1 MIEIDITKDMIEQ
14 CKAKAQ
20 DIGRLKNSITKG
32 QGNLAGIVG
41 EYVTH
46 QHLKDSEWQ
55 NTYDYDLIENNKKI
69 DVKTKRCSSKPRD
82 NYDCS
87 VAETSLHQGPDE
99 YIFVRILNDLSKAWI
114 LGRMGRDAFFKKAKH
129 MKKGQVD
136 KSNNFTVHANCYNLQ
151 IKELDKI

>member
-41 EYVTH
+41 EYIVH
-46 QHLKDSEWQ
+46 KYLKASEWQ

-69 DVKTKRCSSKPRD
+69 DVKTKRSNYEPRD
-82 NYDCS
+82 DFR
-87 VAETSLHQGPDE
+87 VAVASTSLHQNCDE
-99 YIFVRILNDLSKAWI
+99 YIFVFILTDLGKAWI
-114 LGRMGRDAFFKKAKH
+114 AGKKSKEEYFNNATK
-129 MKKGQVD
+129 MIKGQVD
-136 KSNNFTVHANCYNLQ
+136 PFNNFKVRADCYNLQ
-151 IKELDKI
+151 IKELDTL

>member
-14 CKAKAQ
+14 CKAKAE

-41 EYVTH
+41 EYVVH
-46 QHLKDSEWQ
+46 KYLKDSEWQ

-87 VAETSLHQGPDE
+87 VAETSLHQGCDE
-99 YIFVRILNDLSKAWI
+99 YIFVRILNNLSKAWI

-151 IKELDKI
+151 IKELDTL

>member
-1 MIEIDITKDMIEQ
+1 MIEIDITTDMIEQ
-14 CKAKAQ
+14 CKAKAE

-41 EYVTH
+41 EYIVH
-46 QHLKDSEWQ
+46 KYLKDSEWQ

-87 VAETSLHQGPDE
+87 VAETSLHQGCDE

-136 KSNNFTVHANCYNLQ
+136 KSNNFKVHANCYNLQ
-151 IKELDKI
+151 IKELDTL

>member
-41 EYVTH
+41 EYIVH
-46 QHLKDSEWQ
+46 KYLKDSEWQ

-87 VAETSLHQGPDE
+87 VAETSLHQGCDE

-151 IKELDKI
+151 IKELDTL

>member
-55 NTYDYDLIENNKKI
+55 NTYDYDLIENNKNI

-87 VAETSLHQGPDE
+87 VAETSLHQGCDE

-151 IKELDKI
+151 IKELDTL

>member
-14 CKAKAQ
+14 CKAKAE

-46 QHLKDSEWQ
+46 QHLKGSEWQ

-87 VAETSLHQGPDE
+87 VAETSLHQGCDE

-136 KSNNFTVHANCYNLQ
+136 KSNNFKVHANCYNLH
-151 IKELDKI
+151 IKELDTL

>member
-151 IKELDKI
+151 IKELDTL

>member
-20 DIGRLKNSITKG
+20 DIGRLKNSITEG

-151 IKELDKI
+151 IKELDTL

>member
-14 CKAKAQ
+14 CKAKAE
-20 DIGRLKNSITKG
+20 DIGRLKNSITEG

-41 EYVTH
+41 EYIVH
-46 QHLKDSEWQ
+46 KYLKDSEWQ

-87 VAETSLHQGPDE
+87 VAETSLHQDCDE

-136 KSNNFTVHANCYNLQ
+136 KSNNFTVHANCYNLI

>member
-55 NTYDYDLIENNKKI
+55 NTYDYDLIENNKNI
-69 DVKTKRCSSKPRD
+69 DVKTKRCSSKPLD

-87 VAETSLHQGPDE
+87 VAETSLHQGCDE

-136 KSNNFTVHANCYNLQ
+136 KSNNFKVHVNCYNLQ

>member
-1 MIEIDITKDMIEQ
+1 MIEIDITTDMIEQ
-14 CKAKAQ
+14 CKAKAE

-41 EYVTH
+41 EYIVH
-46 QHLKDSEWQ
+46 KYLKDSEWQ

-114 LGRMGRDAFFKKAKH
+114 LGRMGRDTFFKKAKH

-136 KSNNFTVHANCYNLQ
+136 KSNNFKVHANCYNLQ
-151 IKELDKI
+151 IKELDTL

>member
-14 CKAKAQ
+14 CKAKAE

-41 EYVTH
+41 EYIVH
-46 QHLKDSEWQ
+46 KYLKDSEWQ

-87 VAETSLHQGPDE
+87 VAETSLHQGCDE
-99 YIFVRILNDLSKAWI
+99 YIFVRILNNLSKAWI

-151 IKELDKI
+151 IKELDTL